1 MPLSKIDVSKMI
13 TGVTPLANG
22 GTGGTS
28 IPATNLASGVT
39 GTLPV
44 ANGGTALTS
53 GFVNGGV
60 NTPSFWAGRTATVS
74 GISANTWTKIPFNTE
89 AWDSDGKYDSSTNY
103 RFTPTVVGKYFYSAM
118 AQTYPSNGVGNLVNL
133 YLGLY
138 KNGTIYSRSTID
150 ARDDRIY
157 EGVPPISGAIELDAD
172 DYIEMYVKGATNSD
186 ADLAIDGNGMAG
198 SQNWFTAFKI
208 IGA

>member
-1 MPLSKIDVSKMI
+1 MALIKTNARSATALDATIL
-13 TGVTPLANG
+13 TGN
-22 GTGGTS
+22 
-28 IPATNLASGVT
+28 IPALNGSAITTINASNISS
-39 GTLPV
+39 GTLS
-44 ANGGTALTS
+44 TS
-53 GFVNGGV
+53 RYAQTD

-103 RFTPTVVGKYFYSAM
+103 RFTPTIAGKYFYSAM
-118 AQTYPSNGVGNLVNL
+118 AQTYVSSGVGNLVNL

-172 DYIEMYVKGATNSD
+172 DYLEMYVKGATNSD